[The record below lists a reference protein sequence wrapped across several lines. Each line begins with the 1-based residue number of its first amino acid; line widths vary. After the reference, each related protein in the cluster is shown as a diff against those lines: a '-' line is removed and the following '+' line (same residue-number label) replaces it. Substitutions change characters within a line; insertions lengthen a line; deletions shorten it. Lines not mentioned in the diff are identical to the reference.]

1 MHLNIQKTVILC
13 FIFLITQM
21 LVFGQEDKLSS
32 PAISSPWSEKVNVN
46 LPHPEY
52 PRPQMERE
60 SWVNLNGQWEYAIL
74 TKGNNIPENF
84 QGKITVPFPVESQL
98 SGVGKIVGKDNELWY
113 FRKIEISNSQRKG
126 KVLIHFG
133 AVDWETE
140 VFVNGQ
146 SLGIH
151 RGGYDP
157 FYFDITGALKRGRSQ
172 EITVR
177 VWDPSDDGPQPRGKQ
192 VKKPNSIW
200 YTPVTG
206 IWQTVWLETV
216 PETFISSLKTTP
228 DFDSNSIKIKPELIG
243 SATGTK
249 LKVSVFAAG
258 NKIAESIE
266 DAGRELELAIP
277 NARHWS
283 PESPFLYDLEVE
295 LLNGNRTLDKVKS
308 YAAIRKIS
316 MGYDSNGIKRMLLNN
331 KFVFQYGPLDQGWWP
346 DGLYTAPTEEA
357 MVFDIFK
364 TQEMGFNMI
373 RKHVKVEPARWY
385 YHCDKMGMLVWQ
397 DMPNGDHGNAWE
409 HRLGIVGKGTER
421 DRTAESEEIF
431 KKEWKAIIDANY
443 NFPSIVVWVPFNE
456 AWGQF
461 KTREITA
468 WTKKYDPTRLVNSAS
483 GGNFI
488 MDGAKINGDMIDL
501 HSYPEAVMPDPGI
514 YGKDNIIV
522 LGEFGGLGL
531 PVENHTWQEKDN
543 WGYQSFKS
551 KKELADRY
559 AKLIETMESLI
570 PMGLSAAVY
579 TQTTDVEIEINGLM
593 TYDRK
598 VIKFDEKWLKDL
610 HEKLYKINVNLNR

>member
-1 MHLNIQKTVILC
+1 MKSLLKILTVFCAFSSNIVLA
-13 FIFLITQM
+13 
-21 LVFGQEDKLSS
+21 QEDFSK
-32 PAISSPWSEKVNVN
+32 PVISSPWAADVNIEA
-46 LPHPEY
+46 PHPEY

-60 SWVNLNGQWEYAIL
+60 GWINLNGQWDYAIL
-74 TKGNNIPENF
+74 SKGSSMPKSF

-98 SGVGKIVGKDNELWY
+98 SGVGKSVGKENELWY
-113 FRKIEISNSQRKG
+113 SRNIEISNSQRKG
-126 KVLIHFG
+126 KVLLHFG

-146 SLGIH
+146 AVGIH

-157 FYFDITGALKRGRSQ
+157 FYFDITSALKRGNTQ
-172 EITVR
+172 EISVR

-192 VKKPNSIW
+192 VKKPHAIW
-200 YTPVTG
+200 YTPVSG

-216 PETFISSLKTTP
+216 PETFISGLKTSP
-228 DFDSNSIKIKPELIG
+228 DFDKSSIKIKPEL
-243 SATGTK
+243 
-249 LKVSVFAAG
+249 AG
-258 NKIAESIE
+258 NPAGTTVKVKVWADGNKVVESIADPDKE
-266 DAGRELELAIP
+266 IELTIP

-295 LLNGNRTLDKVKS
+295 LLKGNRTLDQVKS
-308 YAAIRKIS
+308 YTAIRKVS
-316 MGYDSNGIKRMLLNN
+316 MGYDSNGNQRMLLNN
-331 KFVFQYGPLDQGWWP
+331 KFLFQYGPLDQGWWP

-357 MVFDIFK
+357 MVFDIVK
-364 TQEMGFNMI
+364 TKEMGFNMI

-421 DRTAESEEIF
+421 ERTAESEEIF
-431 KKEWKAIIDANY
+431 KTEWKAIIDANY

-461 KTREITA
+461 KTNEIVD
-468 WTKKYDPTRLVNSAS
+468 WTKNYDPSRLVNSAS

-488 MDGAKINGDMIDL
+488 MDGAKIAGDMIDL

-514 YGKDNIIV
+514 FGKDNIIV

-543 WGYQSFKS
+543 WGYQSFKN
-551 KKELADRY
+551 KKELSDRY
-559 AKLIETMESLI
+559 AELISTMEKLIPL
-570 PMGLSAAVY
+570 GLSAAVY

-598 VIKFDEKWLKDL
+598 VIKFDEKWMKNL
-610 HEKLYKINVNLNR
+610 HDKLYKIKVNLKP

>member
-1 MHLNIQKTVILC
+1 MQLHNQKITVLT
-13 FIFLITQM
+13 FFLLLTQL
-21 LVFGQEDKLSS
+21 LVFGQEDKLST
-32 PAISSPWSEKVNVN
+32 PAISSPWSEKVNAD

-60 SWVNLNGQWEYAIL
+60 GWVNLNGQWDYAIL

-146 SLGIH
+146 SVGIH

-157 FYFDITGALKRGRSQ
+157 FYFDITSALKRGRSQ

-177 VWDPSDDGPQPRGKQ
+177 VWDPTDEGPQPRGKQ
-192 VKKPNSIW
+192 VKKPNAIW

-216 PETFISSLKTTP
+216 PETFISSLRTTP
-228 DFDSNSIKIKPELIG
+228 DFDNNSIKIKPELTG

-249 LKVSVFAAG
+249 LKVSVFAEG

-295 LLNGNRTLDKVKS
+295 LLKGNKSLDKVKS
-308 YAAIRKIS
+308 YTAIRKIS
-316 MGYDSNGIKRMLLNN
+316 MGYDSNGIQRMLLND

-357 MVFDIFK
+357 MVFDIVK
-364 TQEMGFNMI
+364 TWEMGFNMI

-421 DRTAESEEIF
+421 DRTAESEGIF
-431 KKEWKAIIDANY
+431 KTEWKAIIDANY

-461 KTREITA
+461 KTKEITV

-488 MDGAKINGDMIDL
+488 M
-501 HSYPEAVMPDPGI
+501 
-514 YGKDNIIV
+514 
-522 LGEFGGLGL
+522 
-531 PVENHTWQEKDN
+531 
-543 WGYQSFKS
+543 
-551 KKELADRY
+551 
-559 AKLIETMESLI
+559 
-570 PMGLSAAVY
+570 
-579 TQTTDVEIEINGLM
+579 
-593 TYDRK
+593 
-598 VIKFDEKWLKDL
+598 
-610 HEKLYKINVNLNR
+610 